1 MGELRNEHRGHAVD
15 WRAGLCREFRNR
27 RPPALE
33 RRTASPCL
41 PACRCRAFGAGRHL
55 AYGPGRR
62 VRRLPA
68 AEGAHPAEWYTE
80 RARGVR
86 NGMSGT
92 LATAVLE
99 EREAAPPPPVEYPCS
114 DGLPMADS
122 DWQNR
127 AMAEAQAALRLHFA
141 DRRERVYVAC
151 DTFVYYREGDAGAR
165 VAPDVFVVRGVSGE
179 NRKSYRVWREG
190 PVPQW
195 VLEVA
200 SEATVRRDLAAK
212 KKLYRRL
219 GVREYWQFDP
229 TGETLGRLRGARLEG
244 WALRGGRYEPLE
256 TTAEGA
262 AWSAELGLGLEVQGE
277 LLRFR
282 DPATGLRIPTQEES
296 EQEARR
302 QARLRQEAQRERDAA
317 QRERDA
323 AQRERDAAQRE
334 RDAEAHL
341 RRAAQR
347 EWNAALRERDAEAR
361 KRRALEAELAALRAQ
376 RAKSDDEPS

>member
-1 MGELRNEHRGHAVD
+1 M
-15 WRAGLCREFRNR
+15 R
-27 RPPALE
+27 R
-33 RRTASPCL
+33 R
-41 PACRCRAFGAGRHL
+41 
-55 AYGPGRR
+55 
-62 VRRLPA
+62 PA
-68 AEGAHPAEWYTE
+68 AEGTRPAEWYTE

-99 EREAAPPPPVEYPCS
+99 EREAAPPVDYPCS
-114 DGLPMADS
+114 DGLPMADN

-127 AMAEAQAALRLHFA
+127 AMAEAQAALRLHFS

-179 NRKSYRVWREG
+179 NRKSYRVWLEG

-200 SEATVRRDLAAK
+200 SESTVERDLKAK
-212 KKLYRRL
+212 KELYRRL

-244 WALRGGRYEPLE
+244 WALRAGRYARLE

-262 AWSAELGLGLEVQGE
+262 AWSAVLGLGLEVQGE

-282 DPATGLRIPTQEES
+282 DPATGLRIPILQEE
-296 EQEARR
+296 AR
-302 QARLRQEAQRERDAA
+302 ARQE
-317 QRERDA
+317 
-323 AQRERDAAQRE
+323 AQRE

-341 RRAAQR
+341 RRAAQGERDAAQR
-347 EWNAALRERDAEAR
+347 ERDAEARLRRAAQRERDAAQRERDAEAR

-376 RAKSDDEPS
+376 RAKSDGEPS

>member
-1 MGELRNEHRGHAVD
+1 MPTFLREADCQSV
-15 WRAGLCREFRNR
+15 
-27 RPPALE
+27 
-33 RRTASPCL
+33 
-41 PACRCRAFGAGRHL
+41 PACRCRAFGPGRHL

-68 AEGAHPAEWYTE
+68 AEGVRPAEWYTE

-92 LATAVLE
+92 LALATAVLE
-99 EREAAPPPPVEYPCS
+99 EREAAPPPVEYPCS

-282 DPATGLRIPTQEES
+282 DPATGLRIPTLEE
-296 EQEARR
+296 EAR
-302 QARLRQEAQRERDAA
+302 ARRE
-317 QRERDA
+317 

-334 RDAEAHL
+334 RDAEARL

-347 EWNAALRERDAEAR
+347 EQDAARRERDAARRERDAEAR
-361 KRRALEAELAALRAQ
+361 KRRALEAELAVLRAQ
-376 RAKSDDEPS
+376 RAKSDGEPS

>member
-1 MGELRNEHRGHAVD
+1 M
-15 WRAGLCREFRNR
+15 
-27 RPPALE
+27 
-33 RRTASPCL
+33 
-41 PACRCRAFGAGRHL
+41 
-55 AYGPGRR
+55 
-62 VRRLPA
+62 
-68 AEGAHPAEWYTE
+68 
-80 RARGVR
+80 
-86 NGMSGT
+86 
-92 LATAVLE
+92 
-99 EREAAPPPPVEYPCS
+99 
-114 DGLPMADS
+114 
-122 DWQNR
+122 
-127 AMAEAQAALRLHFA
+127 
-141 DRRERVYVAC
+141 AC

-165 VAPDVFVVRGVSGE
+165 VAPDVFVVQGVSGE

-282 DPATGLRIPTQEES
+282 DPATGLLLPILQEEAR
-296 EQEARR
+296 ARR
-302 QARLRQEAQRERDAA
+302 EAQQEREAEAHLRRAAQREREAAQREREAEARLRRAA

-334 RDAEAHL
+334 RDAEARL
-341 RRAAQR
+341 RRAAQG
-347 EWNAALRERDAEAR
+347 ERDAEAR

-376 RAKSDDEPS
+376 RAKPDGEPS

>member
-1 MGELRNEHRGHAVD
+1 M
-15 WRAGLCREFRNR
+15 
-27 RPPALE
+27 
-33 RRTASPCL
+33 
-41 PACRCRAFGAGRHL
+41 
-55 AYGPGRR
+55 
-62 VRRLPA
+62 RRLPA
-68 AEGAHPAEWYTE
+68 AEGARPAEWYTE

-92 LATAVLE
+92 LAAAVLE

-141 DRRERVYVAC
+141 DRRDRVYVAC

-165 VAPDVFVVRGVSGE
+165 VAPDVFVVQGVSGE

-262 AWSAELGLGLEVQGE
+262 AWSAVLGLGLEVQGE

-282 DPATGLRIPTQEES
+282 DPATGLLLPILQEE
-296 EQEARR
+296 AR
-302 QARLRQEAQRERDAA
+302 ARQE
-317 QRERDA
+317 
-323 AQRERDAAQRE
+323 AQRE

-347 EWNAALRERDAEAR
+347 ERDAEARLRRAAQGERDAEAR

-376 RAKSDDEPS
+376 LAKSDGEPS